1 MSKSKALSIEQ
12 TQALWRRGQSV
23 LKKVLDNRD
32 RFIDGLELA
41 NAFGVIKNSSNPGV
55 RLENFLRKT
64 RT

>member
-41 NAFGVIKNSSNPGV
+41 NAFGVIK
-55 RLENFLRKT
+55 EFK
-64 RT
+64 